1 VRRDVA
7 ARHDHASLEVTMTA
21 ELPPDLVI
29 ETIWVLEATYAP
41 GALEARRPFRAEHA
55 SRLAAFRE
63 QGLLLEAGGYLDGS
77 TALLL
82 FRVPDQET
90 ALRLARDDVYMREG
104 IWVELRCRA
113 FGRVAR
119 ADEVAG

>member
-1 VRRDVA
+1 V
-7 ARHDHASLEVTMTA
+7 TA
-21 ELPPDLVI
+21 ELPPGIAI
-29 ETIWVLEATYAP
+29 EPVWVLEATYAP
-41 GALEARRPFRAEHA
+41 DALDARRPFRAEHL
-55 SRLAAFRE
+55 SRLAGLLD

-82 FRVPDQET
+82 FRAPDAET
-90 ALRLARDDVYMREG
+90 VLSLARDDVYMREG

-119 ADEVAG
+119 AEDIPTSS